1 MRTDI
6 AKLSFDELNRY
17 VGVFHQM
24 GRHPLESD
32 LNEQNELLLRLLQR
46 LAGDAVHTGSPNHG
60 FRVDTRVLVDAMDRK
75 AGWAVQPA
83 TAALFIDYFDRRTG
97 DGSLVVDSA
106 TSITKTLPGPL
117 DLRGARAFSIAVKGG
132 FAANA
137 LVLALNDGSTT
148 EALTM
153 SELAAEDGWRIFRAL
168 PAAASTLQWDRIAAV
183 TLQSL
188 DSGARYAFDALK
200 LDASISPVLAAPT
213 DTQLVAAAPATAV
226 LALDDDQRIDGSL
239 SLKATGA
246 TSLTFTLPAPRRLT
260 HGRRLTLALRTQPA
274 AAALTLQLAD
284 ATAPTTWH
292 ALTGATST
300 ALAGG
305 WTLLSFTLPQAVP
318 GLDFTQIAA
327 LRANGLNSAASYW
340 FGPLRLEADLER
352 DLVIMGGDGTAE
364 GAGRF
369 YGHGAAALK
378 ASHETYL
385 NQPDLPAADPA
396 VLAPVA
402 AGQTRIDWAY
412 LELFERALT
421 YVEQPDMR
429 ESALEGADTCTRTQL
444 VAQVRILNGAPIPAT
459 PGAEPAPPAAQFA
472 QLPRH
477 GGGKLSTK
485 DTPAAA
491 LDPCADPCEP
501 SILGPYVGE
510 DNRLFRVEVHASGD
524 LGGATPAWLKWS
536 RDNGAV
542 TSALIADAAA
552 GATAAVVEKPELF
565 APGDLIEL
573 SDDLVELGTGP
584 YAPNA
589 DPRSRTRGELRRIV
603 TVNLQTRT
611 ISWADAGASNP
622 ARHAPLPQ
630 PLRVAYHA
638 KITHWDGEFAAAT
651 GDRVL
656 ADGVTIE
663 LTGSGLLAGDYWLF
677 TTRTVTRSV
686 ELLIEAP
693 PRGTRRGYYLLAAIR
708 RSRAPAGA
716 EQVIVDDLRPRFAP
730 LPQLDASRIAYDP
743 GACARIPDW
752 DQVQTVQQAIDAI
765 CRADLSADLR
775 LHQKL
780 LHGYGIVC
788 GLKLRCESF
797 STTVARRNA
806 ILSPGYAL
814 DCEGYTVHVAAPKTL
829 DLVQMANAA
838 TLLTGGDGEVLVTMR
853 RSVAGDAVI
862 EVREYV
868 KPADL
873 WEEIRAGTLLWDFLN
888 ECVFSAGTFLKGQFS
903 PFPSTTLPLPVTHR
917 RVLALINLL
926 WQLVNSASGRYVFL
940 SLTEHD
946 LLEKLYEDC
955 RQWLADRDKTYC
967 AMFEGKREF
976 PPYLLG
982 AALPNGSPGIDTAF
996 GLWDVP
1002 NVQTRMKL
1010 HPSQRFA
1017 YVYSS
1022 GHQIQVFDLEQ
1033 RELVQVLDFP
1043 VTSGLTLRDLAF
1055 NQTGTEMTVVG
1066 TMVNGVDSVF
1076 ANAAIA
1082 ADQTH
1087 SWAGTTTV
1095 VCDIQFV
1102 TLETHPKHP
1111 NLLFAIGRSAI
1122 AAKNGLYRLNPAAIP
1137 LVPAPNVTFAA
1148 TGMLVIDE
1156 AGTTAYAAE
1165 QLVLNF
1171 NNDLYDRVRLI
1182 DLVGFNAPVF
1192 ALVAGSDE
1200 RNGLALMDNRLF
1212 VTGRHS
1218 SQPAHPRSLVWFN
1231 PGTGALQG
1239 LADLGENSY
1248 FQLAP
1253 EFEQGHL
1260 AISVAD
1266 SYRVRLFDV
1275 KGMVLRTDLR
1285 IPVQISPTALR
1296 ISADR
1301 RTMVV
1306 RNAVSN
1312 TLSVI
1317 DLATVFALPRHAW
1330 FDEPPLLLADYRTQA
1345 IQAFTDLFSV
1355 LVQALKDCFVD
1366 KFLVECPTC
1375 GRDDLIVLGTVDIR
1389 SNSIHQICN
1398 FTRRSYVKSFRTW
1411 GYWLSAFPV
1420 LSVVKAAFRR
1430 FACAIL

>member
-24 GRHPLESD
+24 GRYPLESD

-60 FRVDTRVLVDAMDRK
+60 FRVDTRLLVDAMDRK

-97 DGSLVVDSA
+97 DGSLVVDGA
-106 TSITKTLPGPL
+106 TSLTKTLPGPV
-117 DLRGARAFSIAVKGG
+117 DLRGARAFFIAVKGV

-137 LVLALNDGSTT
+137 LVLALHDGTTT

-153 SELAAEDGWRIFRAL
+153 SELAAEDGWRIFRAV
-168 PAAASTLQWDRIAAV
+168 PVAASALQWDRIVGA
-183 TLQSL
+183 TLQNL
-188 DSGARYAFDALK
+188 DGGARYAFDAIK
-200 LDASISPVLAAPT
+200 LDAALSSLLAAPL
-213 DTQLVAAAPATAV
+213 DTQLVAATPAAAV
-226 LALDDDQRIDGSL
+226 LALDDDQRVDRSL
-239 SLKATGA
+239 SLKATAA
-246 TSLTFTLPAPRRLT
+246 TRVTFTLPAPRRLT
-260 HGRRLTLALRTQPA
+260 HSRRLTLAVRTQPA
-274 AAALTLQLAD
+274 AAPLTVQLAD
-284 ATAPTTWH
+284 AVAPNTWH
-292 ALTGATST
+292 SLTGATT
-300 ALAGG
+300 TTLPDG
-305 WTLLSFTLPQAVP
+305 WTVLSFTLPQALP
-318 GLDFTQIAA
+318 GLDYSQIAA
-327 LRANGLNSAASYW
+327 LRADGLNNAATYW
-340 FGPLRLEADLER
+340 FGPVRLEADLDR
-352 DLVIMGGDGTAE
+352 DLTIMGGDGTAE

-378 ASHETYL
+378 ANHETYL
-385 NQPDLPAADPA
+385 TQPDLPAADPA

-444 VAQVRILNGAPIPAT
+444 VAQVRILNGAPVALGT
-459 PGAEPAPPAAQFA
+459 EPAPPAAQFA

-477 GGGKLSTK
+477 GGGKLTTK

-542 TSALIADAAA
+542 ASALIADAAA

-589 DPRSRTRGELRRIV
+589 DPRSRTRGALRRVV

-611 ISWADAGASNP
+611 ISWADAGAADP
-622 ARHAPLPQ
+622 TRHAPLPQ
-630 PLRVAYHA
+630 PLRMAYHA
-638 KITHWDGEFAAAT
+638 KITQWDGEFAAAT

-686 ELLIEAP
+686 ETLIEAP
-693 PRGTRRGYYLLAAIR
+693 PRGTRHGYYLLAAIR
-708 RSRAPAGA
+708 RSRALAGA

-829 DLVQMANAA
+829 DFVQMANAA
-838 TLLTGGDGEVLVTMR
+838 GLLTAGDGEVLVTMR
-853 RSVAGDAVI
+853 RSATGDAVV
-862 EVREYV
+862 EVQQYD
-868 KPADL
+868 KPANL
-873 WEEIRAGTLLWDFLN
+873 WEEIRTGTLLWDFLN
-888 ECVFSAGTFLKGQFS
+888 ECIFSAGTFLKGQFS
-903 PFPSTTLPLPVTHR
+903 PFPSTTLPLPITHR
-917 RVLALINLL
+917 RVIALINLL
-926 WQLVNSASGRYVFL
+926 WQLVNSANGRYVFL
-940 SLTEHD
+940 SLTEHE

-996 GLWDVP
+996 GLWDFP
-1002 NVQTRMKL
+1002 EVQTRMKL
-1010 HPSQRFA
+1010 HPNQRFA
-1017 YVYSS
+1017 YVYGS
-1022 GHQIQVFDLEQ
+1022 GYQIQVFDLEK

-1043 VTSGLTLRDLAF
+1043 VTAGLTLRDLAF
-1055 NQTGTEMTVVG
+1055 NDAGTEVTVVG

-1076 ANAAIA
+1076 ANATIA

-1111 NLLFAIGRSAI
+1111 NLLFAIGRSSI

-1137 LVPAPNVTFAA
+1137 LVPAPNVNFAA
-1148 TGMLVIDE
+1148 TGMFAINE
-1156 AGTTAYAAE
+1156 AGDTAYAAE
-1165 QLVLNF
+1165 QAVLNF
-1171 NNDLYDRVRLI
+1171 NNDFYDRVRSI

-1192 ALVAGSDE
+1192 ALVNGNDE
-1200 RNGLALMDNRLF
+1200 TNGIALANNRLF
-1212 VTGRHS
+1212 VTGKHS
-1218 SQPAHPRSLVWFN
+1218 SQPAHIRSLVWFN
-1231 PGTGALQG
+1231 PGTGAMIG
-1239 LADLGENSY
+1239 VADLAENSY
-1248 FQLAP
+1248 FRLAH
-1253 EFEQGHL
+1253 EREHGHL
-1260 AISVAD
+1260 AITVAD
-1266 SYRVRLFDV
+1266 SYRVRLFDLH
-1275 KGMVLRTDLR
+1275 GMALRTDLR
-1285 IPVQISPTALR
+1285 IPVQVSPTALR
-1296 ISADR
+1296 MTTDR
-1301 RTMVV
+1301 KWMVV
-1306 RNAVSN
+1306 RNALSN
-1312 TLSVI
+1312 TLSVV

-1330 FDEPPLLLADYRTQA
+1330 FDEPPLLLADYRAQA
-1345 IQAFTDLFSV
+1345 ITAFTDLFSV
-1355 LVQALKDCFVD
+1355 LVQAIKDCFVD

-1375 GRDDLIVLGTVDIR
+1375 GRDDQIVLGTIDIR

-1398 FTRRSYVKSFRTW
+1398 FTRRQYVKSFRTW

-1430 FACAIL
+1430 FACAIF

>member
-24 GRHPLESD
+24 GRYPLESD

-75 AGWAVQPA
+75 TGWAVQPA

-97 DGSLVVDSA
+97 DGSLVVKGA
-106 TSITKTLPGPL
+106 TSLTKTLPGPV
-117 DLRGARAFSIAVKGG
+117 DLRGARAFSLAVKGG

-153 SELAAEDGWRIFRAL
+153 SELAAEDGWRIFRAV
-168 PAAASTLQWDRIAAV
+168 PVAASALQWDRIVSAS
-183 TLQSL
+183 LQNL
-188 DSGARYAFDALK
+188 DSVERYAFDAIK
-200 LDASISPVLAAPT
+200 LDAALSPVFIAPT
-213 DTQLVAAAPATAV
+213 DTQLVAAAPAAAV

-246 TSLTFTLPAPRRLT
+246 TSLIFTLPAPQRLT
-260 HGRRLTLALRTQPA
+260 QSRRLTLAVRTQPA
-274 AAALTLQLAD
+274 AAPLAVQLAD
-284 ATAPTTWH
+284 AVAPATWH
-292 ALTGATST
+292 ALTGATT
-300 ALAGG
+300 TTLTGG
-305 WTLLSFTLPQAVP
+305 WTLVSFTLPQALP
-318 GLDFTQIAA
+318 GLDFAQIAA
-327 LRANGLNSAASYW
+327 LRVNGLNAAASYW
-340 FGPLRLEADLER
+340 FGPLRLEADLDR

-369 YGHGAAALK
+369 YGHGAAAIK
-378 ASHETYL
+378 AGHETYL
-385 NQPDLPAADPA
+385 TQPDLPAADPA

-402 AGQTRIDWAY
+402 AGQARIDWAY

-421 YVEQPDMR
+421 CIEQPAMR
-429 ESALEGADTCTRTQL
+429 ESALEGADTCTRSQL
-444 VAQVRILNGAPIPAT
+444 VAQVRILNGAPVASGT
-459 PGAEPAPPAAQFA
+459 EPAPPAAQFA

-477 GGGKLSTK
+477 GGGRLTTK

-524 LGGATPAWLKWS
+524 IGGANPAWLKWS

-542 TSALIADAAA
+542 ASALIADAAA

-573 SDDLVELGTGP
+573 ADDLVELGTGP

-589 DPRSRTRGELRRIV
+589 DPRSRTRGALRRVV

-611 ISWADAGASNP
+611 ISWADAGAPNP

-630 PLRVAYHA
+630 PLRLAHHA
-638 KITHWDGEFAAAT
+638 KITQWDGEFAAAA

-686 ELLIEAP
+686 ETLLDAP
-693 PRGTRRGYYLLAAIR
+693 PRGTRHGYYLLAAIR

-752 DQVQTVQQAIDAI
+752 DQIQTVQQAIDAI

-814 DCEGYTVHVAAPKTL
+814 DCEGYTVHVPAPKTI
-829 DLVQMANAA
+829 DFVQMANAA
-838 TLLTGGDGEVLVTMR
+838 TLLTAGDGEVLVTMR
-853 RSVAGDAVI
+853 RSVSGDAVV
-862 EVREYV
+862 EVQKYD

-873 WEEIRAGTLLWDFLN
+873 WEEIREGTLLWDFLN

-940 SLTEHD
+940 SLTEHE

-982 AALPNGSPGIDTAF
+982 AALPNGSPGIDTVF
-996 GLWDVP
+996 GLWDYP
-1002 NVQTRMKL
+1002 QVQTKMKL
-1010 HPSQRFA
+1010 HPNQRYA
-1017 YVYSS
+1017 YAYGS
-1022 GHQIQVFDLEQ
+1022 GHQIQVFDLEK

-1043 VTSGLTLRDLAF
+1043 VSSGLNLRDLAF
-1055 NQTGTEMTVVG
+1055 NDTGTEMTVVG

-1076 ANAAIA
+1076 ANATIA

-1087 SWAGTTTV
+1087 TWAGTTTV

-1111 NLLFAIGRSAI
+1111 NLLFALGRSNLV
-1122 AAKNGLYRLNPAAIP
+1122 AKNGLYRLNPAAIP
-1137 LVPAPNVTFAA
+1137 LVPVPNVNFAA
-1148 TGMLVIDE
+1148 TGMFAINE
-1156 AGTTAYAAE
+1156 AGDTAYAAE
-1165 QLVLNF
+1165 QAVPNF
-1171 NNDLYDRVRLI
+1171 NNDFYDRVRSI
-1182 DLVGFNAPVF
+1182 DLVGFAAPVF
-1192 ALVAGSDE
+1192 ALVNGNDE
-1200 RNGLALMDNRLF
+1200 RNGIALADNFLF
-1212 VTGRHS
+1212 VTGKHV
-1218 SQPAHPRSLVWFN
+1218 SQPAHLRSLVWFN
-1231 PGTGALQG
+1231 PATGAMLG
-1239 LADLGENSY
+1239 VADLGENSY
-1248 FQLAP
+1248 FRLAH
-1253 EFEQGHL
+1253 ERERGHL

-1266 SYRVRLFDV
+1266 SYRVRLFDLH
-1275 KGMVLRTDLR
+1275 GMALRADLR

-1296 ISADR
+1296 MTADR
-1301 RTMVV
+1301 KTMVV
-1306 RNAVSN
+1306 RNALSN
-1312 TLSVI
+1312 TLSVV
-1317 DLATVFALPRHAW
+1317 DLATVFDLPRHAW

-1375 GRDDLIVLGTVDIR
+1375 GPDDQIVLGTIDIR

-1398 FTRRSYVKSFRTW
+1398 FTRRQYVKSFRTW

-1420 LSVVKAAFRR
+1420 LSVVKAAFRK